1 MIERLRYVSHFVAA
15 ERGYTGAVWSDL
27 WPLYIVGT
35 AFVLGLGGRLE
46 YLYRQPERRA
56 GRALRAMPATT
67 IARVKDGRIV
77 KIVGDVVAERGG
89 TVEAPLSRRAC
100 VYYSLV
106 VEQYRATPAGSNWH
120 AIIEERRG
128 VDFLLRDESDV
139 ALVRI
144 GAGDVPSLR
153 PDRNARLPS
162 FAAAREDLER
172 LLADRGRPAEGLVSG
187 VEYRAHEA
195 VVIAG
200 GRTAVGGL
208 ARRLPNPEAARGYR
222 DAPTLVVL
230 QGTESHP
237 LLLSNDASA
246 FS

>member
-1 MIERLRYVSHFVAA
+1 MWF
-15 ERGYTGAVWSDL
+15 DF
-27 WPLYIVGT
+27 WPLYGIGAT
-35 AFVLGLGGRLE
+35 FLLGAGARLG

-67 IARVKDGRIV
+67 IARVEDGRIV

-100 VYYSLV
+100 VYYSLL
-106 VEQYRATPAGSNWH
+106 VEQYRATAGGSFWH
-120 AIIEERRG
+120 PIIEERRG

-144 GAGDVPSLR
+144 GAGEDPSLR
-153 PDRNARLPS
+153 PDRNARLPH

-172 LLADRGRPAEGLVSG
+172 LLAERGRPAEGLVFG

-208 ARRLPNPEAARGYR
+208 ARRLPNPEAARNYR

-230 QGTESHP
+230 EGTESHP

-246 FS
+246 FG